1 MERVV
6 RREYTPAGET
16 VTTELLRTSERKPEG
31 NWRRVLAWQAAVSLL
46 LCVGAWYLGRWAPET
61 AEQIRSVLAAQE
73 EDDISRAV
81 RCLWENV
88 AEGENV
94 AQAVAKF
101 YDELSHL
108 S

>member
-16 VTTELLRTSERKPEG
+16 VTTELLRTPERKPEG
-31 NWRRVLAWQAAVSLL
+31 SWRRVLAWQAGVSLL
-46 LCVGAWYLGRWAPET
+46 LCLGAWCLGRWAPET
-61 AEQIRSVLAAQE
+61 AEQVREVLAAQ

-94 AQAVAKF
+94 TQAVVEF